1 MGVLFA
7 RFLTGRERFLHA
19 EKDSYR
25 PRKITYKP
33 RKISY
38 KARKISYKQRKISYK
53 QRKISYELTYDI
65 KNCVKGYYTK
75 SYKILVS
82 QDSYIS
88 RMYYFR
94 FFLESHVLPRAKRAD
109 KISCNILVIFI
120 TLKHQDMC
128 LKNCVKGYYTSIEI
142 FFLR

>member
-1 MGVLFA
+1 MPD
-7 RFLTGRERFLHA
+7 FLQA

-25 PRKITYKP
+25 PRKISYKP
-33 RKISY
+33 
-38 KARKISYKQRKISYK
+38 RKISYK
-53 QRKISYELTYDI
+53 QRKISYELTYVI

-109 KISCNILVIFI
+109 KISCNILVIFM
-120 TLKHQDMC
+120 TLKHQDMY
-128 LKNCVKGYYTSIEI
+128 LKNCVKGYYTSIKI